1 MNNKFLAACLILT
14 ISATTIPCIVG
25 NNINQDT
32 NPPEIT
38 IINPVQGYFH
48 FSGIQLFKTPLD
60 LVGDTMGFG
69 GFRIRPV
76 QATILDD
83 VDDPEAITAVLYA
96 NDIKERDM
104 IYNSENDL
112 FEGKWIGP
120 DLGTFT
126 MKIVAEDSSGN
137 IAEESMTVWYFCFVP
152 E

>member
-1 MNNKFLAACLILT
+1 MKKICFVTCLLI

-25 NNINQDT
+25 DNNNQDS

-38 IINPVQGYFH
+38 IINPTEGYFH
-48 FSGIQLFKTPLD
+48 FSGIKLFKTPID

-69 GFRIRPV
+69 GFRLRPV
-76 QATILDD
+76 QATIIDD
-83 VDDPEAITAVLYA
+83 VDGPENITAVLYV

-104 IYNSENDL
+104 VYNSENDL
-112 FEGKWIGP
+112 FEGKWLGA

-126 MKIVAEDSSGN
+126 MNITAEDSSGN
-137 IAEESMTVWYFCFVP
+137 IAQVSMNVWYFCFIP

>member
-1 MNNKFLAACLILT
+1 MKNKFMLICSTLIITAA
-14 ISATTIPCIVG
+14 TIPCILG
-25 NNINQDT
+25 NNIISDST
-32 NPPEIT
+32 PPEIT

-48 FSGIQLFKTPLD
+48 FSGIQLFKTPLN

-76 QATILDD
+76 QATIFDD
-83 VDDPEAITAVLYA
+83 MDGPEEITAVLFA
-96 NDIKERDM
+96 NDVKERDLV
-104 IYNSENDL
+104 YNSENDL

-126 MKIVAEDSSGN
+126 MKIVAEDSNGN
-137 IAEESMTVWYFCFVP
+137 SAEESMTVWYFCFVP

>member
-1 MNNKFLAACLILT
+1 MKKIFLMTCLLVT
-14 ISATTIPCIVG
+14 VSAITIPCIVG
-25 NNINQDT
+25 SNNNQDN

-48 FSGIQLFKTPLD
+48 FSGIKLFKTPLD
-60 LVGDTMGFG
+60 LIGDTMGFG

-76 QATILDD
+76 QATIIDD
-83 VDDPEAITAVLYA
+83 VDGPEDITVVLYA
-96 NDIKERDM
+96 NDLKERDM
-104 IYNSENDL
+104 VYNSGNDL

-126 MKIVAEDSSGN
+126 MKIIAEDSSGN
-137 IAEESMTVWYFCFVP
+137 SAEESMTVWYFCFVP

>member
-1 MNNKFLAACLILT
+1 MKKQLFIIFLLIT
-14 ISATTIPCIVG
+14 ISATTIPGIVG
-25 NNINQDT
+25 RNIMQDT
-32 NPPEIT
+32 NPPD
-38 IINPVQGYFH
+38 IIIVNPVEDYFH
-48 FSGIQLFKTPLD
+48 FSGIPLFKTPFD

-69 GFRIRPV
+69 GFRVRPV
-76 QATILDD
+76 QATIKDD
-83 VDDPEAITAVLYA
+83 IDGPEEITAILYA

-104 IYNSENDL
+104 VYTGENDL

-137 IAEESMTVWYFCFVP
+137 VAEESMTVWYFCFVP

>member
-1 MNNKFLAACLILT
+1 MKKIFLMTCLLVT
-14 ISATTIPCIVG
+14 VSAITIPCIVG
-25 NNINQDT
+25 SNNNQDN

-48 FSGIQLFKTPLD
+48 FSGIKLFKTPLD
-60 LVGDTMGFG
+60 LIGDTMGFG

-76 QATILDD
+76 QATIIDD
-83 VDDPEAITAVLYA
+83 VDGPEDITVVLYA
-96 NDIKERDM
+96 NDLKERDM
-104 IYNSENDL
+104 VYNSGNDL

-126 MKIVAEDSSGN
+126 MKIIAEDSSDN
-137 IAEESMTVWYFCFVP
+137 SAEESMTVWYFCFVP

>member
-1 MNNKFLAACLILT
+1 MKNQFLMIILLIT
-14 ISATTIPCIVG
+14 MSAITIPISVG
-25 NNINQDT
+25 NNIMQDT

-38 IINPVQGYFH
+38 IINPVEGYFH
-48 FSGIQLFKTPLD
+48 FSGIQLFETPFD
-60 LVGDTMGFG
+60 LIGDTMGFG
-69 GFRIRPV
+69 GFRVRPV
-76 QATILDD
+76 QATIIDD
-83 VDDPEAITAVLYA
+83 IEGPEEITAVLYA

-104 IYNSENDL
+104 VYTGENDL
-112 FEGKWIGP
+112 FQGKWIGP